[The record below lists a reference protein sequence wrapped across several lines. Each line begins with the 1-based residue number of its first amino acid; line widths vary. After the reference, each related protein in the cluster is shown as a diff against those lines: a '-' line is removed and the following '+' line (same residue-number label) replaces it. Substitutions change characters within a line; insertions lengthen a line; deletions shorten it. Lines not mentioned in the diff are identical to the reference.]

1 MELGLKDRVVLIT
14 GASGGIGR
22 ALAVAFAEEG
32 ARLVLHGGSQMGELE
47 AWLGRQ
53 AWQDRALAVHAEI
66 SDAAS
71 VETLFQRGLER
82 FGRIDV
88 AIANAGR
95 WTPEHR
101 LAHEA
106 SIERVKSN
114 LATNL
119 HGALWTTQSFFRA
132 LARTGPR
139 PGEGASL
146 ILIGSTA
153 GHFGERGHMEYSVS
167 KAGLYGILYSG
178 KNEIVELDPFG
189 RVNLLEPGWTVTHM
203 AREALEQP
211 GLIARVLR
219 TMPLRQLARAG
230 DIAQS
235 ALFLASPRAAR
246 HVSGQVI
253 TVAGGMEGRILWE
266 NGQIDEAAVRR
277 RAQEE

>member
-1 MELGLKDRVVLIT
+1 MDLGLKDRVVLIT

-22 ALAVAFAEEG
+22 ALAEAFAAEG
-32 ARLVLHGGSQMGELE
+32 AQLVLHGSSQVGELE
-47 AWLGRQ
+47 KWLAAQPWR
-53 AWQDRALAVHAEI
+53 DRALAVSAEI

-71 VETLFQRGLER
+71 VETMFQRGLER

-95 WTPEHR
+95 WTPEHK

-106 SIERVKSN
+106 GTERVKAN

-153 GHFGERGHMEYSVS
+153 GHFGEKGHMEYSVS

-178 KNEIVELDPFG
+178 KNEIVELDPYG

-203 AREALEQP
+203 ARAALEEP
-211 GLIARVLR
+211 GLISRVLR
-219 TMPLRQLARAG
+219 TMPLRQLARAK

-253 TVAGGMEGRILWE
+253 TVAGGMEGRSLWDQ
-266 NGQIDEAAVRR
+266 GQVDEAAVRR
-277 RAQEE
+277 RVQED

>member
-1 MELGLKDRVVLIT
+1 MDLGLKDKVVLIT

-22 ALAVAFAEEG
+22 ALAESFAAEG
-32 ARLVLHGGSQMGELE
+32 AQLILHGGSQLAALE
-47 AWLGRQ
+47 QW
-53 AWQDRALAVHAEI
+53 LAVQTWRQRAIAVGAEI

-71 VETLFQRGLER
+71 VETMFQRGLER

-95 WTPEHR
+95 WTPEFR

-106 SIERVKSN
+106 SVERVKGN

-119 HGALWTTQSFFRA
+119 HGAIWTTQSFFRA
-132 LARTGPR
+132 LAKTGPR

-153 GHFGERGHMEYSVS
+153 GHFGEKGHMEYSVS
-167 KAGLYGILYSG
+167 KAGLYGILYSA
-178 KNEIVELDPFG
+178 KNEIVELDPYG

-203 AREALEQP
+203 ARAALEEP

-219 TMPLRQLARAG
+219 TMPVRQLARAT

-253 TVAGGMEGRILWE
+253 TVAGGMEGRIQWE
-266 NGQIDEAAVRR
+266 TAQIDEAGVRR
-277 RAQEE
+277 RVHEE